1 MPSAPAPTV
10 FFENAAGRILA
21 DPAGFVRSYWGP
33 QPRTLA
39 DTQAF
44 LGQLTRAMQHH
55 GHAKVLSNQTE
66 MIPLSAT
73 EQAWVTQE
81 WLPHAVHAAGYRACA
96 VVLAT
101 SLYARLAMA
110 YVTTSVQGLPMRYRS
125 FDGEAPAIAW
135 LLQQAP

>member
-1 MPSAPAPTV
+1 MPLAPAPTP
-10 FFENAAGRILA
+10 FFENAAGHILA

-44 LGQLTRAMQHH
+44 LGQLTRAMQHY
-55 GHAKVLSNQTE
+55 GQARVLSNQTA
-66 MIPLSAT
+66 MIPLT
-73 EQAWVTQE
+73 PPEQAWVAQE
-81 WLPHAVHAAGYRACA
+81 WLPHAVHQAGYRACA

-110 YVTTSVQGLPMRYRS
+110 YVTTNVQGLPMRYRS
-125 FDGEAPAIAW
+125 FDSEEAAVAW
-135 LLQQAP
+135 LLQQAT